1 MRYLII
7 TYYKKANGQTDEAM
21 SVAKNLRARDI
32 QTATVILD
40 FKKLEVTKAS
50 MGGVNVPKNFDNI
63 VSYYMQH
70 YENIITRLFNENGY
84 EVNLEKNEETTAGIS
99 EDDLAYSHAD
109 LVNYLRHNPS
119 IDSFSQGQGKT
130 DKSTARS
137 IPTPGRMSTLIES
150 SRMSPP
156 QPRLSIL
163 IAQSP

>member
-70 YENIITRLFNENGY
+70 YEQIITRLFNENGY
-84 EVNLEKNEETTAGIS
+84 EVNLEKPNEE
-99 EDDLAYSHAD
+99 LAETQPTET
-109 LVNYLRHNPS
+109 NPS
-119 IDSFSQGQGKT
+119 
-130 DKSTARS
+130 
-137 IPTPGRMSTLIES
+137 
-150 SRMSPP
+150 
-156 QPRLSIL
+156 
-163 IAQSP
+163 